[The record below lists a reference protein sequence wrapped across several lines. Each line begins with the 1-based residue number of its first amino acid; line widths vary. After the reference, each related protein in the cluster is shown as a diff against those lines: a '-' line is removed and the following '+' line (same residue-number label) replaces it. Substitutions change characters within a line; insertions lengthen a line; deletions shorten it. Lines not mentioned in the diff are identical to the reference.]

1 VSSERVQQQVEG
13 LSNVGKS
20 IETLA
25 YLIQKK
31 GGDMSITRDKEGVS
45 WSIAVTY
52 PAQGGY
58 TWWTE
63 GLPGD
68 TLDKLANR
76 VNGRF
81 NR

>member
-1 VSSERVQQQVEG
+1 MSSERVQQQVED
-13 LSNVGKS
+13 LNHMGKS
-20 IETLA
+20 VETLA
-25 YLIQKK
+25 HLIQKK
-31 GGDMSITRDKEGVS
+31 GGDMSITRGKEGVS
-45 WSIAVTY
+45 WSIAVT
-52 PAQGGY
+52 Y

-76 VNGRF
+76 VNGRI

>member
-1 VSSERVQQQVEG
+1 MSSERVQHQVEG

-31 GGDMSITRDKEGVS
+31 GGDMSITRGKEGVS

-76 VNGRF
+76 VNGRV

>member
-1 VSSERVQQQVEG
+1 
-13 LSNVGKS
+13 
-20 IETLA
+20 
-25 YLIQKK
+25 
-31 GGDMSITRDKEGVS
+31 MSITRGKEGVT
-45 WSIAVTY
+45 WAIAVTY
-52 PAQGGY
+52 PKQGGY

-76 VNGRF
+76 VNGRM

>member
-1 VSSERVQQQVEG
+1 M
-13 LSNVGKS
+13 GKS

-31 GGDMSITRDKEGVS
+31 GGDMSITRGKEGAT
-45 WSIAVTY
+45 WAIAVTY
-52 PAQGGY
+52 PKQGGY

-81 NR
+81 NQ